1 MNNFISKLANH
12 LENLSSQNLE
22 NYINID
28 LSLENIVLFNTP
40 IIVKYRDEILT
51 ERSKILK
58 EFSQEIE
65 ENKDKIYI
73 YGKNNGY
80 YNIYKFCDNK
90 TDKKLVD
97 EFPSDTQ
104 IGNIFSKINNKY
116 QLDKKSSEIIN
127 IKIKNMIKEKIIEQE
142 KYLSKKRIENHIYEV
157 SEKSDGRIWLYD
169 TSDEESEGIEE
180 INFPNELYETAEEG
194 DLFIYINNN
203 YEKYE

>member
-28 LSLENIVLFNTP
+28 LSLKNIVLFNTP

-104 IGNIFSKINNKY
+104 IGSIFSKINNKY

-127 IKIKNMIKEKIIEQE
+127 IKMKNVIKEKIIEQE
-142 KYLSKKRIENHIYEV
+142 KYLSEKRIENHIYEV

-169 TSDEESEGIEE
+169 TSNEESEGIEE

>member
-28 LSLENIVLFNTP
+28 LSLENMILFNTP

-58 EFSQEIE
+58 EFSQEID

-73 YGKNNGY
+73 YGKNNDY

-90 TDKKLVD
+90 TYKELVN
-97 EFPSDTQ
+97 EFP
-104 IGNIFSKINNKY
+104 
-116 QLDKKSSEIIN
+116 
-127 IKIKNMIKEKIIEQE
+127 
-142 KYLSKKRIENHIYEV
+142 
-157 SEKSDGRIWLYD
+157 
-169 TSDEESEGIEE
+169 
-180 INFPNELYETAEEG
+180 
-194 DLFIYINNN
+194 
-203 YEKYE
+203 